1 VDRAYS
7 VLTIKSID
15 PVRRLIR
22 GVASTPETDR
32 AGDIVEPLGARFAP
46 EIPLLL
52 HHRKDAPVGVAR
64 LRQPT
69 AAGIEFEA
77 ELPIIEEPGPVK
89 DEVDRAWTSVLHK
102 LIRGVSIGFKPIND
116 AVELLKSG
124 GFRFLATEILEL
136 SLVTV
141 PAHQSATLAVVKS
154 LDQAASGRPT
164 PPPAPGRPPMSPRT
178 KAAQTMANNLAATIH
193 DYETSRDQKSAR
205 MAELMASA
213 NDAGETLGGEA
224 QTEYDALSTEVKD
237 LNAHLVRMH
246 DLESLA
252 ITNATPVTNTT
263 TVQKAAIVRAGVS
276 TVSVRPNVPK
286 GTAWTRY
293 AMAVARFNGDKYAA
307 IEYSKQWR
315 DSTPEVEMMLKA
327 AVAPGTTTGATWAAP
342 LVPVQQMQNEFLE
355 LLRPRTIIGNL
366 PALRKVP
373 FNVSVPAQTGGG
385 TYGWVGQTKPKP
397 LTALAFATVS
407 LGFAKIA
414 GIVVITE
421 ELAKFSSPSAEETV
435 RNDMIAG
442 VAAFMDQQFID
453 PAVAAVATVNPASIT
468 NGAANSASAG
478 TSPDNAKTDIK
489 TLVKTFTTANQSTK
503 GAALIMSE
511 SNAFALAT
519 ALNPLGQP
527 LFGGFTADGGGSIM
541 GIPVVAS
548 QAAGTNLVI
557 VDQTG
562 ILYADDG
569 QSTIDVSR
577 EASLQMDSAPMSPAD
592 ATTVMVSLWQTN
604 CIGLRVERF
613 CTWARARASAVAYI
627 TGAAYV

>member
-1 VDRAYS
+1 VERAYS

-15 PVRRLIR
+15 QGRRLIR

-32 AGDIVEPLGARFAP
+32 AGDIVEPLGARFAA

-52 HHRKDAPVGVAR
+52 HHRKETPVGMAR
-64 LRQPT
+64 LKQPT

-89 DEVDRAWTSVLHK
+89 DEVDRAWTSILHK

-154 LDQAASGRPT
+154 LDQAASGRPNT
-164 PPPAPGRPPMSPRT
+164 PPAPGRPPMSPRT
-178 KAAQTMANNLAATIH
+178 KAAPTMANNIATQIK
-193 DYETSRDQKSAR
+193 DFETTRDQKSAR
-205 MAELMASA
+205 MVELMQSA

-224 QTEYDALSTEVKD
+224 QGEYDTLSGEVKD
-237 LNAHLVRMH
+237 INAHLVRMH

-276 TVSVRPNVPK
+276 AVSVRPNVPK

-442 VAAFMDQQFID
+442 VAAFMDAQFID

-478 TSPDNAKTDIK
+478 TSGDNAKTDIK
-489 TLVKTFTTANQSTK
+489 TLVKTFTVANQSTK
-503 GAALIMSE
+503 NAALIMSE

-527 LFGGFTADGGGSIM
+527 LFGGFTSAGGSIM

-548 QAAGTNLVI
+548 QAAGTNLII
-557 VDQTG
+557 VDQSG

-569 QSTIDVSR
+569 QSTIDVSKD
-577 EASLQMDSAPMSPAD
+577 ATLQMDSAPASPAD
-592 ATTVMVSLWQTN
+592 ATTVYVSLWQTN

-613 CTWARARASAVAYI
+613 CTWARARATAVAYI

>member
-1 VDRAYS
+1 VEGTLYS
-7 VLTIKSID
+7 VLTIKAID
-15 PVRRLIR
+15 PAKRLIR
-22 GVASTPETDR
+22 GIATTPEPDR
-32 AGDIVEPLGARFAP
+32 ANDIVEPLGARFAA

-52 HHRKDAPVGVAR
+52 HHKKETPVGVAR
-64 LRQPT
+64 LQPPT
-69 AAGIEFEA
+69 SAGIEFEA
-77 ELPIIEEPGPVK
+77 ELPMVADPGPVK

-102 LIRGVSIGFKPIND
+102 LIRGVSIGFRVLDDAIEPIKN
-116 AVELLKSG
+116 G
-124 GFRFLATEILEL
+124 GFRFLSTEILEL

-141 PAHQSATLAVVKS
+141 PAHQGATVAVVKA
-154 LDQAASGRPT
+154 LDQAATGRPT
-164 PPPAPGRPPMSPRT
+164 TPPAPGRPTRKAAPIMNIAAQIKDFETSRAT
-178 KAAQTMANNLAATIH
+178 KAA
-193 DYETSRDQKSAR
+193 R
-205 MAELMASA
+205 MNELMSSA
-213 NDAGETLGGEA
+213 NDAGETLSGES
-224 QTEYDALSTEVKD
+224 QTEYDELSAQVKD
-237 LNAHLVRMH
+237 INAHLVRMH
-246 DLESLA
+246 DLETLA
-252 ITNATPVTNTT
+252 IQNATPVTGASDVT
-263 TVQKAAIVRAGVS
+263 KAAAVRSGVS
-276 TVSVRPNVPK
+276 VVSVKANVPK

-442 VAAFMDQQFID
+442 VAAFMDAQFID

-478 TSPDNAKTDIK
+478 TSGDNAKTDIK

-503 GAALIMSE
+503 NAALIMSE

-527 LFGGFTADGGGSIM
+527 LFGGFTSAGGSIM

-548 QAAGTNLVI
+548 QAAGTNLII
-557 VDQTG
+557 VDQSG

-569 QSTIDVSR
+569 QSTIDISKD
-577 EASLQMDSAPMSPAD
+577 ATLQMDSAPASPAD
-592 ATTVMVSLWQTN
+592 ATTVYVSLWQTN

-613 CTWARARASAVAYI
+613 CTWARARTTAVAYI

>member
-1 VDRAYS
+1 VERAYS
-7 VLTIKSID
+7 VLQIKSVD
-15 PVRRLIR
+15 PVKRLIR
-22 GVASTPETDR
+22 GWASTPETDR

-52 HHRKDAPVGVAR
+52 HHRKETPVGVAR
-64 LRQPT
+64 LKQPT

-77 ELPIIEEPGPVK
+77 ELPIVHELGPVK
-89 DEVDRAWTSVLHK
+89 DEIDRAWTSILHK
-102 LIRGVSIGFKPIND
+102 LIRGVSIGFRVIDNAIEP
-116 AVELLKSG
+116 LKSG
-124 GFRFLATEILEL
+124 GFRFLASEILEL

-141 PAHQSATLAVVKS
+141 PAHQGATLAVVKA
-154 LDQAASGRPT
+154 LDQAASGHT
-164 PPPAPGRPPMSPRT
+164 PQPASGRFTR
-178 KAAQTMANNLAATIH
+178 KAPDMATLATQIK
-193 DYETSRDQKSAR
+193 DFETTREEKSAR
-205 MAELMASA
+205 MTELMQSA
-213 NDAGETLGGEA
+213 NDAGETLAG
-224 QTEYDALSTEVKD
+224 DAKDEFDTLTGEVKD
-237 LNAHLVRMH
+237 ITAHLARMR

-252 ITNATPVTNTT
+252 VTTATPVTNAT
-263 TVQKAAIVRAGVS
+263 TVTKASSIRAGVS
-276 TVSVRPNVPK
+276 SVSVRPNVPK

-442 VAAFMDQQFID
+442 VAAFMDAQFID

-478 TSPDNAKTDIK
+478 TSGDNAKTDIK

-503 GAALIMSE
+503 NAALIMSE

-527 LFGGFTADGGGSIM
+527 LFGGFTSEGGSIM

-548 QAAGTNLVI
+548 QAAGTNLII
-557 VDQTG
+557 VDQSG

-569 QSTIDVSR
+569 QSTIDVSKD
-577 EASLQMDSAPMSPAD
+577 ATLQMDSAPASPAD
-592 ATTVMVSLWQTN
+592 ATTVYVSLWQTN

-613 CTWARARASAVAYI
+613 CTWARARATAVAYI

>member
-1 VDRAYS
+1 VELLGYS
-7 VLTIKSID
+7 VLQIKSVD
-15 PVRRLIR
+15 PVKRLIR
-22 GVASTPETDR
+22 GWASTPETDR

-52 HHRKDAPVGVAR
+52 HHRKETPVGVAR

-77 ELPIIEEPGPVK
+77 ELPIVDELGPVK
-89 DEVDRAWTSVLHK
+89 DEIDRAWTSILHK
-102 LIRGVSIGFKPIND
+102 LIRGVSIGFRVIDNAIEP
-116 AVELLKSG
+116 LKSG
-124 GFRFLATEILEL
+124 GFRFLASEILEL

-141 PAHQSATLAVVKS
+141 PAHQGATLAVVKA
-154 LDQAASGRPT
+154 LDQAASGHT
-164 PPPAPGRPPMSPRT
+164 PQPASGRFTR
-178 KAAQTMANNLAATIH
+178 KAPTMATLATQIK
-193 DYETSRDQKSAR
+193 DFETTREEKSAR
-205 MAELMASA
+205 MTELMQSA
-213 NDAGETLGGEA
+213 NDAGETLAG
-224 QTEYDALSTEVKD
+224 DAKDEFDTLTGEVKD
-237 LNAHLVRMH
+237 ITAHLARMR
-246 DLESLA
+246 DLEALA
-252 ITNATPVTNTT
+252 VTTATPVTNATNVT
-263 TVQKAAIVRAGVS
+263 KASSIRAGVS
-276 TVSVRPNVPK
+276 SVSVRPNVPK

-442 VAAFMDQQFID
+442 VAAFMDAQFID

-478 TSPDNAKTDIK
+478 TSGDNAKTDIK

-503 GAALIMSE
+503 AAALIMSE

-527 LFGGFTADGGGSIM
+527 LFGGFTSAGGSIM

-548 QAAGTNLVI
+548 QAAGTNLII
-557 VDQTG
+557 VDQSG

-569 QSTIDVSR
+569 QSTIDVSKD
-577 EASLQMDSAPMSPAD
+577 ATLQMDSAPASPAD
-592 ATTVMVSLWQTN
+592 ATTVYVSLWQTN

-613 CTWARARASAVAYI
+613 CTWARARATAVAYI

>member
-1 VDRAYS
+1 MELLGYS
-7 VLTIKSID
+7 VLQIKSVD
-15 PVRRLIR
+15 PVKRLIR
-22 GVASTPETDR
+22 GWASTPETDR

-52 HHRKDAPVGVAR
+52 HHRKETPVGVAR

-77 ELPIIEEPGPVK
+77 ELPIVDELGPVK
-89 DEVDRAWTSVLHK
+89 DEIDRAWTSILHK
-102 LIRGVSIGFKPIND
+102 LIRGVSIGFRVIDNAIEP
-116 AVELLKSG
+116 LKSG
-124 GFRFLATEILEL
+124 GFRFLASEILEL

-141 PAHQSATLAVVKS
+141 PAHQGATLAVVKA
-154 LDQAASGRPT
+154 LDQAASGHT
-164 PPPAPGRPPMSPRT
+164 PQPASGRFTR
-178 KAAQTMANNLAATIH
+178 KAPTMATLATQIK
-193 DYETSRDQKSAR
+193 DFETTREEKSAR
-205 MAELMASA
+205 MTELMQSA
-213 NDAGETLGGEA
+213 NDAGETLAG
-224 QTEYDALSTEVKD
+224 DAKDEFDTLTGEVKD
-237 LNAHLVRMH
+237 ITAHLARMR
-246 DLESLA
+246 DLEALA
-252 ITNATPVTNTT
+252 VTTATPVTNATNVT
-263 TVQKAAIVRAGVS
+263 KASSIRAGVS
-276 TVSVRPNVPK
+276 SVSVRPNVPK

-442 VAAFMDQQFID
+442 VAAFMDAQFID

-478 TSPDNAKTDIK
+478 TSGDNAKTDIK

-503 GAALIMSE
+503 AAALIMSE

-527 LFGGFTADGGGSIM
+527 LFGGFTSAGGSIM

-548 QAAGTNLVI
+548 QAAGTNLII
-557 VDQTG
+557 VDQSG

-569 QSTIDVSR
+569 QSTIDVSKD
-577 EASLQMDSAPMSPAD
+577 ATLQMDSAPASPAD
-592 ATTVMVSLWQTN
+592 ATTVYVSLWQTN

-613 CTWARARASAVAYI
+613 CTWARARATAVAYI